1 MPKANKRKIPEDFDK
16 VKPTIEK
23 LQLKLKEAQRKSIK
37 TETKQTSLWPILEL
51 DHQISRYVYS
61 MYYEKK
67 LISRELYDYLLRQKY
82 VNADLIAKWK
92 KQGYEKLCCVNCIIA
107 KEKNHGSTC
116 ICRVPRHQLK
126 DDQEHPEGCVTCGCQ
141 GCASTNKDD

>member
-51 DHQISRYVYS
+51 DHQISRYVTACTTRKS
-61 MYYEKK
+61 SFLE
-67 LISRELYDYLLRQKY
+67 
-82 VNADLIAKWK
+82 N
-92 KQGYEKLCCVNCIIA
+92 
-107 KEKNHGSTC
+107 ST
-116 ICRVPRHQLK
+116 ITFFDR
-126 DDQEHPEGCVTCGCQ
+126 
-141 GCASTNKDD
+141 ST

>member
-37 TETKQTSLWPILEL
+37 TETKQTSLWPILKL

-92 KQGYEKLCCVNCIIA
+92 KQGYEKLCLHVYA
-107 KEKNHGSTC
+107 EYHGINSKMTKSTSKA
-116 ICRVPRHQLK
+116 VSLVVVK
-126 DDQEHPEGCVTCGCQ
+126 DAPVRTRTIDTQR
-141 GCASTNKDD
+141 